1 MNASA
6 SSSEAA
12 ADNSLSDAE
21 PSTHIGVDAKKI
33 KASIVRLTG
42 NSIDGLQEL
51 SSELKNLQAFLTSEV
66 ERVQGELE
74 SVMAGIDIIIE
85 TIAPWKEQAPF
96 VRGPAANI
104 NPYGFA
110 STSPGRSFST
120 TSLRTNVRT

>member
-33 KASIVRLTG
+33 KTSIVRLTG

-85 TIAPWKEQAPF
+85 TIAPWKEQAPL
-96 VRGPAANI
+96 VR

-110 STSPGRSFST
+110 STSPGRSSST
-120 TSLRTNVRT
+120 TSFRTNVRT